1 MTDEYLPIRGARLTR
16 RDRRPS
22 PGRTPVRVGLG
33 VAVLVLVAAACRRE
47 GNVYPAEVA
56 ENFMRACT
64 ARASEKACRC
74 ALAELQR
81 RYTLEQYQ
89 AIEGAIAAKKQVPNE
104 LNEVMNACR

>member
-1 MTDEYLPIRGARLTR
+1 VLALVGAGCQQR
-16 RDRRPS
+16 
-22 PGRTPVRVGLG
+22 
-33 VAVLVLVAAACRRE
+33 

-89 AIEGAIAAKKQVPNE
+89 AIEGAIAAKKQVPGD
-104 LNEVMNACR
+104 LNQVMDACR